1 MNVSVT
7 SQQISATAAG
17 TAVNASVTS
26 ATVTATASGGIGP
39 SGAVVGT
46 LSQLQDVELVNA
58 ATGDLLR
65 RDGAKWKNYPE
76 RGLILDGGNW

>member
-7 SQQISATAAG
+7 SQQISASAVG
-17 TAVNASVTS
+17 TAVNASVTP
-26 ATVTATASGGIGP
+26 ATVTATATGGLGP
-39 SGAVVGT
+39 AGAAAGT

-65 RDGAKWKNYPE
+65 RDGAKWKNYQE